1 MGTCAL
7 IDAFPAFLSYW
18 AEAQEQSLENQIE
31 SWATAYM
38 APWPELLR
46 MQIEDYSAQS
56 LDWRQIARDK
66 VFPFLAE
73 RLPQMEAAHQNLTAL
88 SQPIYARA
96 QQTLGF
102 DSPAVFVIYV
112 GIGCGAG
119 WATTFEKTP
128 AILFGLENIAENG
141 WSGRETITS
150 LAAHEIGHL
159 AHDHWRQQYGKPIG
173 SGPWWQLYEEGF
185 AQYCQSLIVAST
197 TWHQA
202 SGGQADWLDW
212 CRDHKQWLAAKFL
225 QAVAAGEPVT
235 PFFGSWY
242 EIYGKRETGYF
253 LGYELL
259 TALAKDFKLP
269 ELALLEEV
277 EVYLRPVLE
286 NWAGAGGAAPGN
298 AV

>member
-1 MGTCAL
+1 MGRSTL

-38 APWPELLR
+38 ATWPELRR

-73 RLPQMEAAHQNLTAL
+73 RLPQMEEAHHNLAAL
-88 SQPIYARA
+88 SEPIYARA

-102 DSPAVFVIYV
+102 DSSAVFVIYV

-128 AILFGLENIAENG
+128 AILFGLENIAENR
-141 WSGRETITS
+141 WSGREAITS

-159 AHDHWRQQYGKPIG
+159 AHYHWRQQHGKPIG

-185 AQYCQSLIVAST
+185 AQYCQSLIVPSAV
-197 TWHQA
+197 WHQA
-202 SGGQADWLDW
+202 SGDQADWLDW
-212 CRDHKQWLAAKFL
+212 CRNHKQWLAAKFL
-225 QAVAAGEPVT
+225 QTVAAGESVV

-242 EIYGKRETGYF
+242 EICGRSETGYF
-253 LGYELL
+253 LGC
-259 TALAKDFKLP
+259 
-269 ELALLEEV
+269 ELAAELTGSLTLLELAALDDV
-277 EVYLRPVLE
+277 DVLLRPILE
-286 NWAGAGGAAPGN
+286 DW
-298 AV
+298 VKS